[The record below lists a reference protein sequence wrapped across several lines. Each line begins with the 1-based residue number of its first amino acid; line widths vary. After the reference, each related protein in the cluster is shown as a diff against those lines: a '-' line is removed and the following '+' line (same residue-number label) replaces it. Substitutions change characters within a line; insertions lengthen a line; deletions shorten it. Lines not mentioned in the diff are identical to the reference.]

1 MNATF
6 PIEDSEYS
14 GLVILKTDVVAQ
26 GRVAY
31 IGVAIWNKF
40 VTLLPN

>member
-14 GLVILKTDVVAQ
+14 ELFILKTACVAQ

-31 IGVAIWNKF
+31 IGVAIWNKT